1 MLTPL
6 QVQEIVKIH
15 DNYWNDRRS
24 RMRELRNIYM
34 TDFWGQDRLNKR
46 YVDTVLRTEVPKA
59 YAVVESFLGSLYAKA
74 PSVVVTPDL
83 RARGNPQVAAA
94 TANTYLNGVRS
105 QIEDATRLALI
116 YPCSFVKLA
125 PVSSVD
131 PLKRVACSALSP
143 WEVIVDA
150 TASSW
155 DQQRWIGHVY
165 LMPLD
170 EAVRRYGHD
179 RSDYRTRTYEKW
191 IDAADVGDRA
201 SVSAMM
207 GQQDTSDAWV
217 RVAEIYDL
225 TNDKLLVWSSDYKGG
240 EEFLFSGVK
249 VEVGSL
255 VTGDTE
261 AEVVHETT
269 GIPYKS
275 ASGRPIVP
283 IIPLYFSRDPDS
295 PLRGYSLVSRSYDQ
309 FRELNVM
316 RTYNAQGVRRMA
328 RQWMMRAGFL
338 SEEAAA
344 KVQMGIDG
352 EIIEVDL
359 PPGAT
364 LDGNIVPVPQT
375 PIPAD
380 MAMYAATV
388 EGDIREAGLL
398 APFTRGEVT
407 KATATEQNLLAN
419 YTSSEIGRMARTRD
433 EVISSIA
440 KVYNVMLS
448 VILGDESEPLALPN
462 PIGPTMLSA
471 EDLTGDFGYWAV
483 DAGTTP
489 ASDIAKRQALVEL
502 TPILLQLGV
511 DPTMLRDELVR
522 TYQLPDTFT
531 KTVEP
536 VEPAAPTTPEE

>member
-511 DPTMLRDELVR
+511 DATMLRDELVR

-536 VEPAAPTTPEE
+536 APAAPTTPEE